1 MIAQLVLAV
10 DTVMRLEIP
19 MQMATGSVAA
29 GVLGQASRCA
39 KGALSRGDKVD
50 YPPLRTWS
58 VPEGLGACAG
68 RDAGGAVCA
77 DAGLCRAMTS
87 SMFYVFSGVFE
98 QIFALQGIAAVCY
111 YLHGKGRGAW
121 RRVMVFVLG
130 YFVAIRAGRD
140 FDRHCGSDARR
151 RPSPRENGGGNDRTR
166 LTRARHDDT
175 IRFREDKAMKVILL
189 KDIKG
194 TGKKDQIIEA
204 SDGFARNFL
213 FPKGLA
219 REASATNLNAI
230 ENAKA
235 AQKHRE
241 DVERAKAEETRKA
254 LSGKAIKI
262 VARGAEGGR
271 LYGSV
276 TAQEI
281 ADELFKQYG
290 VKVEKRRIDVANI
303 RNAGDFTVS
312 VWLYAGITAEM
323 TAKVEVG

>member
-1 MIAQLVLAV
+1 
-10 DTVMRLEIP
+10 
-19 MQMATGSVAA
+19 
-29 GVLGQASRCA
+29 
-39 KGALSRGDKVD
+39 
-50 YPPLRTWS
+50 
-58 VPEGLGACAG
+58 
-68 RDAGGAVCA
+68 
-77 DAGLCRAMTS
+77 
-87 SMFYVFSGVFE
+87 
-98 QIFALQGIAAVCY
+98 
-111 YLHGKGRGAW
+111 
-121 RRVMVFVLG
+121 
-130 YFVAIRAGRD
+130 
-140 FDRHCGSDARR
+140 
-151 RPSPRENGGGNDRTR
+151 
-166 LTRARHDDT
+166 
-175 IRFREDKAMKVILL
+175 MKVILL

-254 LSGKAIKI
+254 LSGKAIRI

-312 VWLYAGITAEM
+312 VWLYAGITSEM
-323 TAKVEVG
+323 TVNVEVG

>member
-1 MIAQLVLAV
+1 
-10 DTVMRLEIP
+10 
-19 MQMATGSVAA
+19 
-29 GVLGQASRCA
+29 
-39 KGALSRGDKVD
+39 
-50 YPPLRTWS
+50 
-58 VPEGLGACAG
+58 
-68 RDAGGAVCA
+68 
-77 DAGLCRAMTS
+77 
-87 SMFYVFSGVFE
+87 
-98 QIFALQGIAAVCY
+98 
-111 YLHGKGRGAW
+111 
-121 RRVMVFVLG
+121 
-130 YFVAIRAGRD
+130 
-140 FDRHCGSDARR
+140 
-151 RPSPRENGGGNDRTR
+151 
-166 LTRARHDDT
+166 
-175 IRFREDKAMKVILL
+175 MKVILL

-241 DVERAKAEETRKA
+241 DVERAKAEEIRKA

-323 TAKVEVG
+323 TAKLEVG

>member
-1 MIAQLVLAV
+1 
-10 DTVMRLEIP
+10 
-19 MQMATGSVAA
+19 
-29 GVLGQASRCA
+29 
-39 KGALSRGDKVD
+39 
-50 YPPLRTWS
+50 
-58 VPEGLGACAG
+58 
-68 RDAGGAVCA
+68 
-77 DAGLCRAMTS
+77 
-87 SMFYVFSGVFE
+87 
-98 QIFALQGIAAVCY
+98 
-111 YLHGKGRGAW
+111 
-121 RRVMVFVLG
+121 
-130 YFVAIRAGRD
+130 
-140 FDRHCGSDARR
+140 
-151 RPSPRENGGGNDRTR
+151 
-166 LTRARHDDT
+166 
-175 IRFREDKAMKVILL
+175 MKVILL

-241 DVERAKAEETRKA
+241 DVERAKAEEARKA

>member
-1 MIAQLVLAV
+1 
-10 DTVMRLEIP
+10 
-19 MQMATGSVAA
+19 
-29 GVLGQASRCA
+29 
-39 KGALSRGDKVD
+39 
-50 YPPLRTWS
+50 
-58 VPEGLGACAG
+58 
-68 RDAGGAVCA
+68 
-77 DAGLCRAMTS
+77 
-87 SMFYVFSGVFE
+87 
-98 QIFALQGIAAVCY
+98 
-111 YLHGKGRGAW
+111 
-121 RRVMVFVLG
+121 
-130 YFVAIRAGRD
+130 
-140 FDRHCGSDARR
+140 
-151 RPSPRENGGGNDRTR
+151 
-166 LTRARHDDT
+166 
-175 IRFREDKAMKVILL
+175 MKVILL

-281 ADELFKQYG
+281 ADELFKQNG

>member
-1 MIAQLVLAV
+1 
-10 DTVMRLEIP
+10 
-19 MQMATGSVAA
+19 
-29 GVLGQASRCA
+29 
-39 KGALSRGDKVD
+39 
-50 YPPLRTWS
+50 
-58 VPEGLGACAG
+58 
-68 RDAGGAVCA
+68 
-77 DAGLCRAMTS
+77 
-87 SMFYVFSGVFE
+87 
-98 QIFALQGIAAVCY
+98 
-111 YLHGKGRGAW
+111 
-121 RRVMVFVLG
+121 
-130 YFVAIRAGRD
+130 
-140 FDRHCGSDARR
+140 
-151 RPSPRENGGGNDRTR
+151 
-166 LTRARHDDT
+166 
-175 IRFREDKAMKVILL
+175 MKVILL

-254 LSGKAIKI
+254 LSGKDIKI

>member
-1 MIAQLVLAV
+1 
-10 DTVMRLEIP
+10 
-19 MQMATGSVAA
+19 
-29 GVLGQASRCA
+29 
-39 KGALSRGDKVD
+39 
-50 YPPLRTWS
+50 
-58 VPEGLGACAG
+58 
-68 RDAGGAVCA
+68 
-77 DAGLCRAMTS
+77 
-87 SMFYVFSGVFE
+87 
-98 QIFALQGIAAVCY
+98 
-111 YLHGKGRGAW
+111 
-121 RRVMVFVLG
+121 
-130 YFVAIRAGRD
+130 
-140 FDRHCGSDARR
+140 
-151 RPSPRENGGGNDRTR
+151 
-166 LTRARHDDT
+166 
-175 IRFREDKAMKVILL
+175 MKVILL

-290 VKVEKRRIDVANI
+290 VKVEKRRIEVANI
-303 RNAGDFTVS
+303 RNAGDFTVN

>member
-1 MIAQLVLAV
+1 
-10 DTVMRLEIP
+10 
-19 MQMATGSVAA
+19 
-29 GVLGQASRCA
+29 
-39 KGALSRGDKVD
+39 
-50 YPPLRTWS
+50 
-58 VPEGLGACAG
+58 
-68 RDAGGAVCA
+68 
-77 DAGLCRAMTS
+77 
-87 SMFYVFSGVFE
+87 
-98 QIFALQGIAAVCY
+98 
-111 YLHGKGRGAW
+111 
-121 RRVMVFVLG
+121 
-130 YFVAIRAGRD
+130 
-140 FDRHCGSDARR
+140 
-151 RPSPRENGGGNDRTR
+151 
-166 LTRARHDDT
+166 
-175 IRFREDKAMKVILL
+175 MKVILL

-219 REASATNLNAI
+219 CEASATNLNAI

>member
-1 MIAQLVLAV
+1 
-10 DTVMRLEIP
+10 
-19 MQMATGSVAA
+19 
-29 GVLGQASRCA
+29 
-39 KGALSRGDKVD
+39 
-50 YPPLRTWS
+50 
-58 VPEGLGACAG
+58 
-68 RDAGGAVCA
+68 
-77 DAGLCRAMTS
+77 
-87 SMFYVFSGVFE
+87 
-98 QIFALQGIAAVCY
+98 
-111 YLHGKGRGAW
+111 
-121 RRVMVFVLG
+121 
-130 YFVAIRAGRD
+130 
-140 FDRHCGSDARR
+140 
-151 RPSPRENGGGNDRTR
+151 
-166 LTRARHDDT
+166 
-175 IRFREDKAMKVILL
+175 MKVILL
-189 KDIKG
+189 QDVKG

-235 AQKHRE
+235 AQTHRE

>member
-1 MIAQLVLAV
+1 
-10 DTVMRLEIP
+10 
-19 MQMATGSVAA
+19 
-29 GVLGQASRCA
+29 
-39 KGALSRGDKVD
+39 
-50 YPPLRTWS
+50 
-58 VPEGLGACAG
+58 
-68 RDAGGAVCA
+68 
-77 DAGLCRAMTS
+77 
-87 SMFYVFSGVFE
+87 
-98 QIFALQGIAAVCY
+98 
-111 YLHGKGRGAW
+111 
-121 RRVMVFVLG
+121 
-130 YFVAIRAGRD
+130 
-140 FDRHCGSDARR
+140 
-151 RPSPRENGGGNDRTR
+151 
-166 LTRARHDDT
+166 
-175 IRFREDKAMKVILL
+175 MKVILL

-235 AQKHRE
+235 AEKHRE

-254 LSGKAIKI
+254 LAGKAIKI
-262 VARGAEGGR
+262 VARGAEGGK

-323 TAKVEVG
+323 TAKVEIG

>member
-1 MIAQLVLAV
+1 M
-10 DTVMRLEIP
+10 
-19 MQMATGSVAA
+19 
-29 GVLGQASRCA
+29 
-39 KGALSRGDKVD
+39 
-50 YPPLRTWS
+50 
-58 VPEGLGACAG
+58 
-68 RDAGGAVCA
+68 
-77 DAGLCRAMTS
+77 
-87 SMFYVFSGVFE
+87 
-98 QIFALQGIAAVCY
+98 
-111 YLHGKGRGAW
+111 
-121 RRVMVFVLG
+121 
-130 YFVAIRAGRD
+130 
-140 FDRHCGSDARR
+140 
-151 RPSPRENGGGNDRTR
+151 
-166 LTRARHDDT
+166 
-175 IRFREDKAMKVILL
+175 ILL

-213 FPKGLA
+213 FTKGLA

>member
-1 MIAQLVLAV
+1 
-10 DTVMRLEIP
+10 
-19 MQMATGSVAA
+19 
-29 GVLGQASRCA
+29 
-39 KGALSRGDKVD
+39 
-50 YPPLRTWS
+50 
-58 VPEGLGACAG
+58 
-68 RDAGGAVCA
+68 
-77 DAGLCRAMTS
+77 
-87 SMFYVFSGVFE
+87 
-98 QIFALQGIAAVCY
+98 
-111 YLHGKGRGAW
+111 
-121 RRVMVFVLG
+121 
-130 YFVAIRAGRD
+130 
-140 FDRHCGSDARR
+140 
-151 RPSPRENGGGNDRTR
+151 
-166 LTRARHDDT
+166 
-175 IRFREDKAMKVILL
+175 MKVILL

-303 RNAGDFTVS
+303 RNAGEFTVS

>member
-1 MIAQLVLAV
+1 
-10 DTVMRLEIP
+10 
-19 MQMATGSVAA
+19 
-29 GVLGQASRCA
+29 
-39 KGALSRGDKVD
+39 
-50 YPPLRTWS
+50 
-58 VPEGLGACAG
+58 
-68 RDAGGAVCA
+68 
-77 DAGLCRAMTS
+77 
-87 SMFYVFSGVFE
+87 
-98 QIFALQGIAAVCY
+98 
-111 YLHGKGRGAW
+111 
-121 RRVMVFVLG
+121 
-130 YFVAIRAGRD
+130 
-140 FDRHCGSDARR
+140 
-151 RPSPRENGGGNDRTR
+151 
-166 LTRARHDDT
+166 
-175 IRFREDKAMKVILL
+175 MKVILL

-219 REASATNLNAI
+219 REASARNLNAI

-254 LSGKAIKI
+254 LAGKTIKI
-262 VARGAEGGR
+262 VARGAEGGK

-323 TAKVEVG
+323 TAKVEIG

>member
-1 MIAQLVLAV
+1 
-10 DTVMRLEIP
+10 
-19 MQMATGSVAA
+19 
-29 GVLGQASRCA
+29 
-39 KGALSRGDKVD
+39 
-50 YPPLRTWS
+50 
-58 VPEGLGACAG
+58 
-68 RDAGGAVCA
+68 
-77 DAGLCRAMTS
+77 
-87 SMFYVFSGVFE
+87 
-98 QIFALQGIAAVCY
+98 
-111 YLHGKGRGAW
+111 
-121 RRVMVFVLG
+121 
-130 YFVAIRAGRD
+130 
-140 FDRHCGSDARR
+140 
-151 RPSPRENGGGNDRTR
+151 
-166 LTRARHDDT
+166 
-175 IRFREDKAMKVILL
+175 MKVILL

-312 VWLYAGITAEM
+312 VWLYAGITAEK
-323 TAKVEVG
+323 TAKVEGG

>member
-1 MIAQLVLAV
+1 
-10 DTVMRLEIP
+10 
-19 MQMATGSVAA
+19 
-29 GVLGQASRCA
+29 
-39 KGALSRGDKVD
+39 
-50 YPPLRTWS
+50 
-58 VPEGLGACAG
+58 
-68 RDAGGAVCA
+68 
-77 DAGLCRAMTS
+77 
-87 SMFYVFSGVFE
+87 
-98 QIFALQGIAAVCY
+98 
-111 YLHGKGRGAW
+111 
-121 RRVMVFVLG
+121 
-130 YFVAIRAGRD
+130 
-140 FDRHCGSDARR
+140 
-151 RPSPRENGGGNDRTR
+151 
-166 LTRARHDDT
+166 
-175 IRFREDKAMKVILL
+175 MKVILL

-213 FPKGLA
+213 FPTGLA
-219 REASATNLNAI
+219 RVASATNLNAI

>member
-1 MIAQLVLAV
+1 
-10 DTVMRLEIP
+10 
-19 MQMATGSVAA
+19 
-29 GVLGQASRCA
+29 
-39 KGALSRGDKVD
+39 
-50 YPPLRTWS
+50 
-58 VPEGLGACAG
+58 
-68 RDAGGAVCA
+68 
-77 DAGLCRAMTS
+77 
-87 SMFYVFSGVFE
+87 
-98 QIFALQGIAAVCY
+98 
-111 YLHGKGRGAW
+111 
-121 RRVMVFVLG
+121 
-130 YFVAIRAGRD
+130 
-140 FDRHCGSDARR
+140 
-151 RPSPRENGGGNDRTR
+151 
-166 LTRARHDDT
+166 
-175 IRFREDKAMKVILL
+175 MKVILL

-290 VKVEKRRIDVANI
+290 VKVEKRRIDVGNI

-312 VWLYAGITAEM
+312 VWLHAGITAEM

>member
-1 MIAQLVLAV
+1 
-10 DTVMRLEIP
+10 
-19 MQMATGSVAA
+19 
-29 GVLGQASRCA
+29 
-39 KGALSRGDKVD
+39 
-50 YPPLRTWS
+50 
-58 VPEGLGACAG
+58 
-68 RDAGGAVCA
+68 
-77 DAGLCRAMTS
+77 
-87 SMFYVFSGVFE
+87 
-98 QIFALQGIAAVCY
+98 
-111 YLHGKGRGAW
+111 
-121 RRVMVFVLG
+121 
-130 YFVAIRAGRD
+130 
-140 FDRHCGSDARR
+140 
-151 RPSPRENGGGNDRTR
+151 
-166 LTRARHDDT
+166 
-175 IRFREDKAMKVILL
+175 MKVILL

-312 VWLYAGITAEM
+312 VWLYAGITAKM